1 MAMRPYN
8 RDLSRDAN
16 TPKVDTRIKRK
27 DVKDAIEKLHQ
38 PRTTRAV
45 QANPTIQ
52 THVNAPGLMNQL
64 LSLPGELRNLIYHY
78 TLNISTPSQPTTRIP
93 YALPSNENEHR
104 NQGLGLLQANQQIT
118 AESRSL
124 IEALD
129 TAYIPVTGRIPY
141 GQMIEQVLTT
151 GPSSLPSI
159 DSTLLAGL
167 TSFMSVHIHLHTG
180 FLPGNPSPRLDPA
193 SAFLYGRLRQVLI
206 IFSAASAALSAKH
219 DGKKRRAVIHL
230 DHLFSDWRHM
240 IGMRGCYKFKHIA
253 RLMGEDQHT
262 EWELR
267 YYVYTSDQAREEVYW
282 PTWDEGLREELDVVV
297 EICAPFENVSVR
309 AEVYGEAEWSVE
321 GERVEVTREITTSAK
336 GLVNW
341 PEDVPWRLEPPSF
354 CAVAERGPLGLT
366 GEDNN
371 A

>member
-219 DGKKRRAVIHL
+219 DGKKRRA
-230 DHLFSDWRHM
+230 
-240 IGMRGCYKFKHIA
+240 
-253 RLMGEDQHT
+253 DQHT